1 MSPHIYYNAIA
12 LFYQGAYG
20 AIASAWE
27 KYGDWKKAW
36 DAVRHGARIDAE
48 HEWRRLQERDV
59 RLLLAADEAFPPHLL
74 EIPVAPFGIYAKGS
88 FQFNQPAI
96 AIVGTRRAT
105 AEGKRIAEKCAEEL
119 ASRGITIISG
129 LALGIDGAA
138 HRGALAA
145 CPEPGRRGTTIA
157 VLPTGLDRIYPPHH
171 ANLADDIIQSHGTLI
186 SEYPFNTP
194 SFPLHF
200 LERNRIV
207 SGLGVGT
214 VVIEA
219 PQKSGAL
226 VTARLAMEQNRD
238 VFVVPGPVSHPNYQ
252 GSHRLIQQ
260 GASLITCAQD
270 VCEHLNI
277 PFNAPC
283 AETGYAN
290 NPNLSPEERRVL
302 HCLADAGTP
311 LMIDT
316 ITELT
321 TLELHV
327 VNQTVASLTI
337 NGMIK
342 ETSGGYSL

>member
-1 MSPHIYYNAIA
+1 MSPHIYYNALA

-20 AIASAWE
+20 SIKSAWE
-27 KYGDWKKAW
+27 KHGDWKKAW
-36 DAVRHGARIDAE
+36 DDVRHGARIDPE
-48 HEWRRLQERDV
+48 QEWRRLQEQDV
-59 RLLLAADEAFPPHLL
+59 RLLLAADDAFPPLL
-74 EIPVAPFGIYAKGS
+74 REIPVAPFGIYAKGP
-88 FQFNQPAI
+88 FHFNQPAI

-105 AEGKRIAEKCAEEL
+105 TEGRRIAEQLAEEL
-119 ASRGITIISG
+119 GRHSITIISG

-138 HRGALAA
+138 HRGALA
-145 CPEPGRRGTTIA
+145 GHGTTIA

-171 ANLADDIIQSHGTLI
+171 TNLASDIIKANGTLI

-207 SGLGVGT
+207 SGLASGT

-219 PQKSGAL
+219 PLKSGAL
-226 VTARLAMEQNRD
+226 VTARLAMDQNRD

-260 GASLITCAQD
+260 GASLITCAKD

-277 PFNAPC
+277 PFRAPHDT
-283 AETGYAN
+283 ADYAN
-290 NPNLSPEERRVL
+290 NPNLSPEERRIL
-302 HCLADAGTP
+302 QCLADAGAP
-311 LMIDT
+311 LAIDT

-342 ETSGGYSL
+342 ETGGGYSL

>member
-1 MSPHIYYNAIA
+1 MSPHIYYNALA

-36 DAVRHGARIDAE
+36 DDLRHGARIDPE
-48 HEWRRLQERDV
+48 QEWRRLQEHDV
-59 RLLLAADEAFPPHLL
+59 RLLLAADDAFPPLL
-74 EIPVAPFGIYAKGS
+74 REIPVAPFGIYIKGP
-88 FQFNQPAI
+88 FHYDQLAI

-105 AEGKRIAEKCAEEL
+105 TEGKRIAEKCAEEL
-119 ASRGITIISG
+119 ASHGVIIISG

-138 HRGALAA
+138 HRGALASH
-145 CPEPGRRGTTIA
+145 GTTIA

-171 ANLADDIIQSHGTLI
+171 ASLADDIVQSQGTLV

-207 SGLGVGT
+207 SGLCVGT

-219 PQKSGAL
+219 PLKSGAL

-260 GASLITCAQD
+260 GASLITCAED
-270 VCEHLNI
+270 ICEHLNI
-277 PFNAPC
+277 PFNALR
-283 AETGYAN
+283 AKTSYAN

-302 HCLADAGTP
+302 HCLAHADKP

-316 ITELT
+316 ITQLT

-342 ETSGGYSL
+342 ETGGGYSL